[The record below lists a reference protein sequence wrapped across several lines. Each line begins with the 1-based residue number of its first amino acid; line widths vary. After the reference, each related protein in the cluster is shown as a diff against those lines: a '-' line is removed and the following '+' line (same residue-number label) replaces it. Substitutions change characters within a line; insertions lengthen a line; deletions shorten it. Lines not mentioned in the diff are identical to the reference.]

1 MNKLINGTNVM
12 QPPCYCLLE
21 KNKEREQEEG
31 TFLSSF
37 DWNENMVMIMK
48 RWFCL
53 KHKAKNSK
61 KCLWSKRWAKLHI
74 FKSVLFLYKAPNLRF
89 RVKDNFIAH
98 QIEHGPISWNVTWS
112 CFSVSCP
119 SMFCC
124 VLLVED
130 ARMTINQGGKGK
142 PIYFLA
148 LLAENP
154 NINGKT
160 LSEHML
166 SKIGILLRR

>member
-1 MNKLINGTNVM
+1 MSVEGIFKGITRA
-12 QPPCYCLLE
+12 
-21 KNKEREQEEG
+21 KKEGNSIEG
-31 TFLSSF
+31 TGGQ
-37 DWNENMVMIMK
+37 K
-48 RWFCL
+48 RGQTRNC
-53 KHKAKNSK
+53 
-61 KCLWSKRWAKLHI
+61 
-74 FKSVLFLYKAPNLRF
+74 NL
-89 RVKDNFIAH
+89 
-98 QIEHGPISWNVTWS
+98 P
-112 CFSVSCP
+112 CP

-160 LSEHML
+160 LLEQML
-166 SKIGILLRR
+166 SKIGIFLRR